1 MIVPQ
6 RDCFCHKTPEQ
17 WSASLIIIECSSV
30 CRADCR
36 SPLQWNEYIATK
48 PKSIS
53 VISNLFFYNNCIKA
67 IASVVFILSRWKTIP
82 LNQRHEQTRAD
93 RKHKFS
99 TVHAFADSGR
109 MKQSKCTLVI
119 LLWSDMQIHQIWP
132 CCLNLALLS
141 SRSYPGFYECNLV
154 QVASSNWGIR
164 LEQIF
169 VFHLFSGTCA
179 DLNKAGH
186 L

>member
-1 MIVPQ
+1 MICILNNHWIQLCVQ
-6 RDCFCHKTPEQ
+6 SRLEK
-17 WSASLIIIECSSV
+17 SSSMKWV
-30 CRADCR
+30 YSNKAQVYF
-36 SPLQWNEYIATK
+36 SHLQFF
-48 PKSIS
+48 
-53 VISNLFFYNNCIKA
+53 FFYNNCIKA

-93 RKHKFS
+93 RKYTFS

-119 LLWSDMQIHQIWP
+119 LFWSDMQIHQIWP
-132 CCLNLALLS
+132 CCQNLALLS
-141 SRSYPGFYECNLV
+141 SRSYPGFYECNLA